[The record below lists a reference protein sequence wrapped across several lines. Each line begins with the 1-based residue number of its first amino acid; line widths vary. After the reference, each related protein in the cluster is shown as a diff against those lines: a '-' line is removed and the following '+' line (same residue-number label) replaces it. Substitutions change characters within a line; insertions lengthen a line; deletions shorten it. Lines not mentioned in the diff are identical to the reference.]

1 MKLYSGN
8 EIVELSI
15 QKAGGVDPDT
25 MEWWIEKTEMLCRG
39 YGVSMDDKVWADV
52 GEDEEAFLWEFIEP
66 LDSDVT
72 NYDRAMKGLI

>member
-39 YGVSMDDKVWADV
+39 YGVSMDDK
-52 GEDEEAFLWEFIEP
+52 G
-66 LDSDVT
+66 
-72 NYDRAMKGLI
+72 Y